1 MERVSVRDL
10 KNQLSAYLRRVQTGT
25 RVLVTDRGTP
35 VAELSPV
42 REEDVPPE
50 EALKKMADAGEVVAP
65 RGKGFSKF
73 KPIEMEGPPL
83 SQTILE
89 EREPRR

>member
-25 RVLVTDRGTP
+25 RLTVTDRGRAI
-35 VAELSPV
+35 AELSPV
-42 REEDVPPE
+42 ADEAVSAED
-50 EALKKMADAGEVVAP
+50 ALRRMADAGEVIPP
-65 RGKGFSKF
+65 RGKGLSKF
-73 KPIEMEGPPL
+73 KPVEVEGEPL
-83 SQTILE
+83 SRTLLD